1 MFTRAR
7 RYRWCMLGA
16 VALACTCALVA
27 SAAEPHWAYLTPQR
41 PAIPAFSQP
50 EKVRGAIDAF
60 LQQELAKHRLEANS
74 EADRG
79 TLLRRVTLAL
89 NGLLPELAELDEFE
103 RSQAPDAYE
112 QQVDRILASP
122 WYGQHLASDWLD
134 LARYADTHGYHAD
147 TEREQ
152 WRWRDWVIEQ
162 LNAGQP
168 FDQFTLEQ
176 LAGDLLP
183 HATLSQRM
191 ATGFQRNHMLNDE
204 NGAIPAEFLAEHA
217 IDRVN
222 TAGTVWLGQTWG
234 CARCHDH
241 KYEPFS
247 QREFYGL
254 MAFFNSIEE
263 PALLAKRTVATPR
276 LPAPMREQQVQLDR
290 LDQQI
295 SAWRRSLVLRA
306 ENSAADQLQWEERLS
321 GESLN
326 APPGD
331 AVVYLPLDVVKDNL
345 TADDARSEKPAR
357 LRGTASSIGGQIGN
371 ALLLNGQTSL
381 ELAHVPA
388 LAGEG
393 SWTLS
398 AWIFPTTED
407 DMSLVAQIDEE
418 LYHRGWEWSLHEGLL
433 QLRLTQRRSEDELV
447 VRAKEPVALRRWQH
461 VAVRYNHRQPG
472 KVQLWLNGKQL
483 EIETFGKLPATGYIA
498 GGPVQIGGTGHDDGW
513 RGMLDEIRLY
523 ARPLSDS
530 ELQLLSGGN
539 PLASILRVK
548 PAARTV
554 QQQAAVRQ
562 YFLENHD
569 AEYRRLS
576 ALLRAEV
583 ARRDLLQQQVPTVL
597 VMQELPEPRP
607 TFVLLNGQYDQP
619 RERVQRHTPE
629 YLSQQVKLA
638 RQDRLGFAR
647 WLIDPQHPLTGRVG
661 VNRAWQQIF
670 GTGLVT
676 TPDDFGLRGAKPS
689 HPALLDWLAREW
701 VDRGWDTKRLHRQ
714 LVSSAAFRQ
723 QSDISPVQETTD
735 PQNRLLARGPRQR
748 LSAESIRDSLLGAA
762 GLLNGA
768 HGGPGARPYQPG
780 DLWKELA
787 LDINEL
793 SAQTYVPSTGGQL
806 YRRSV
811 YLFWKRSSPPV
822 NLTTFDAPSR
832 EKCTASRSRTNTP
845 LQALVLLNDPTF
857 VEAARELATRVLRA
871 KEPTPEAHMNRMSR
885 LVLSRKVTPAE
896 RELLLKQLHADLEH
910 YNREPAAAEQ
920 LLHVGQ
926 AHLPPDL
933 SHPELAAWTNVAAV
947 LLNLDETI
955 TNH

>member
-1 MFTRAR
+1 M
-7 RYRWCMLGA
+7 
-16 VALACTCALVA
+16 ALACTCALIAGA
-27 SAAEPHWAYLTPQR
+27 SIQAAEPHWAYLTPQR
-41 PAIPAFSQP
+41 PTVPSFSQP
-50 EKVRGAIDAF
+50 EKVRGPIDAF
-60 LQQELAKHRLEANS
+60 LRQELAKHKLEPNA

-89 NGLLPELAELDEFE
+89 HGLFPELAELDAFE
-103 RSQAPDAYE
+103 QSQAPDAYE
-112 QQVDRILASP
+112 QQVDRLLASP
-122 WYGQHLASDWLD
+122 RYGQHLASDWLD

-183 HATLSQRM
+183 NATLSQRI

-222 TAGTVWLGQTWG
+222 TTGTVWLGQTWG

-241 KYEPFS
+241 KYEPIS

-254 MAFFNSIEE
+254 MAFFNSVDE
-263 PALLAKRTVATPR
+263 PALLARQTAAKPR
-276 LPAPMREQQVQLDR
+276 LAAPTREQQEDLNRLNARIASLQQL
-290 LDQQI
+290 L
-295 SAWRRSLVLRA
+295 STRA
-306 ENSAADQLQWEERLS
+306 ASSAADQTRWESQLGDENLQ
-321 GESLN
+321 
-326 APPGD
+326 APPANA
-331 AVVYLPLDVVKDNL
+331 AVHLPLDVVKDNL
-345 TADDARSEKPAR
+345 TADDARTNKPAR
-357 LRGTASSIGGQIGN
+357 VRGTATTAAGQIGN

-381 ELAHVPA
+381 ELPHVPA
-388 LAGEG
+388 LAGDG

-407 DMSLVAQIDEE
+407 DMSLVAQVDDV
-418 LYHRGWEWSLHEGLL
+418 LYQRGWEWSLHEGAL
-433 QLRLTQRRSEDELV
+433 QVRLTQRRGEDELV
-447 VRAKEPVALRRWQH
+447 VRAKQPVALRRWQH
-461 VAVRYNHRQPG
+461 VAARYDQRQPG
-472 KVQLWLNGKQL
+472 KVQLWLNGKPL
-483 EIETFGKLPATGYIA
+483 ETETTGKLPAAGFVA
-498 GGPVQIGGTGHDDGW
+498 GGPLRVGGTEHDDGW
-513 RGMLDEIRLY
+513 RGMLDEVRLY
-523 ARPLSDS
+523 ARTLSDS

-539 PLASILRVK
+539 PLASLLRVK
-548 PAARTV
+548 AAERSPS
-554 QQQAAVRQ
+554 QQATVRQ
-562 YFLENHD
+562 YYLENHD
-569 AEYRRLS
+569 AEYRRLNES
-576 ALLRAEV
+576 LRAEI
-583 ARRDLLQQQVPTVL
+583 ARHDLFQQQIPTVL

-607 TFVLLNGQYDQP
+607 TFVLQNGQYDQP
-619 RERVQRHTPE
+619 GERVQRHAPE

-647 WLIDPQHPLTGRVG
+647 WLIDGQHPLTGRVG

-670 GTGLVT
+670 GAGLVT

-689 HPALLDWLAREW
+689 HPELLDWLAREW
-701 VDRGWDTKRLHRQ
+701 VDGGWDTKRLHRQ

-723 QSDISPVQETTD
+723 QSETSAALATAD
-735 PQNRLLARGPRQR
+735 PENRWLARGPRQR
-748 LSAESIRDSLLGAA
+748 LSAEAIRDSLLAAA
-762 GLLNGA
+762 GLLNA
-768 HGGPGARPYQPG
+768 AQGGPGTKPYQPG

-787 LDINEL
+787 FDTNEL
-793 SAQTYVPSTGGQL
+793 SAQTYVPGTGGQL
-806 YRRSV
+806 YRASV

-822 NLTTFDAPSR
+822 NLTTFDAPNR

-857 VEAARELATRVLRA
+857 VEAARVLATRVLRE
-871 KEPTPEAHMNRMSR
+871 KEATTEARLNRMAR
-885 LVLSRKVTPAE
+885 LVLSRKVTAAE
-896 RELLLKQLHADLEH
+896 RDLLQKQLAADLEH
-910 YNREPAAAEQ
+910 YNREPTAADQ

-933 SHPELAAWTNVAAV
+933 SHPELAAWTNLAAV